1 MGEEKQ
7 FHPQIV
13 VLEWR
18 KIPPINNYVSRI
30 MLAELAAAEIAKIAF
45 EAVNAL
51 LGLSEI
57 PDRIQIRKPLLDKR
71 MLTFFLIKTQISG
84 FC

>member
-57 PDRIQIRKPLLDKR
+57 PDRIQILKPLLDKR